1 MELAFN
7 EALVDSECANHRRC
21 WSETAQRRK
30 EAGLLNTAD
39 DANTLMQLLQ
49 VISQVLDKKTVK
61 KYFTVL

>member
-7 EALVDSECANHRRC
+7 ETLVDSERANHRRC
-21 WSETAQRRK
+21 WSGQRETAQRRK

-49 VISQVLDKKTVK
+49 VISLGQKNS
-61 KYFTVL
+61 